1 MRISP
6 HFFTAFF
13 LPSFQ
18 KLPGT
23 KKQDE
28 ARPPSPV
35 PIYYLSNLFK
45 YIAFNAIHKYFIMGN
60 DIICIICYY
69 LNRIFR
75 FPERS

>member
-6 HFFTAFF
+6 ISSQLFFCH
-13 LPSFQ
+13 LS
-18 KLPGT
+18 KNLPGQ

-28 ARPPSPV
+28 ARPPRPV
-35 PIYYLSNLFK
+35 PIYYLSNSFK
-45 YIAFNAIHKYFIMGN
+45 YIVFNAIHKYFVMGN

-75 FPERS
+75 FL